1 MNNKF
6 NIESYFGNLCLGHGT
21 ILNNWGTEY
30 MKLKT
35 WGMKNSNMVLLKC
48 PKIAT
53 TAKVIPEK

>member
-35 WGMKNSNMVLLKC
+35 
-48 PKIAT
+48 
-53 TAKVIPEK
+53 